1 MEESE
6 LPEFDFEP
14 ARQTVRAEVEARFT
28 MTAPQFG
35 E

>member
-1 MEESE
+1 MEEPE
-6 LPEFDFEP
+6 LLEFDFEP
-14 ARQTVRAEVEARFT
+14 ARQTVYAQVEARFT